1 MVKDKFVSTLC
12 RRKRS
17 FKLHQNEHDSV
28 KGTDKMAKTKPC
40 KVDLKISMKILF
52 HYLPQPTLPYI

>member
-40 KVDLKISMKILF
+40 KVDLKI
-52 HYLPQPTLPYI
+52 